1 MDDFVKMLRMFR
13 SQWLLEEFIS
23 VTVISF
29 MRLWLLWIFSL
40 ESVMD
45 FIFKRKTPKINGVLI
60 SSPPLNNRPKLLQYG
75 FVRFLKP
82 LQGRSFASAAGF
94 LTESQKWETSYAQRL
109 TSIQFDVSTIDLTGR
124 PSQRQTACPCGQCS
138 SLSAIAVGDF
148 ILNIRNMHCCSSSR
162 PLVKLRLSHQLEVK
176 RVWLKH
182 CSATPHL
189 FAIVEFGTITRLNDL
204 WGLTLDLS
212 F

>member
-1 MDDFVKMLRMFR
+1 MIALDFQFG
-13 SQWLLEEFIS
+13 
-23 VTVISF
+23 
-29 MRLWLLWIFSL
+29 
-40 ESVMD
+40 
-45 FIFKRKTPKINGVLI
+45 KRNGFHFQAKNTEINGVLI
-60 SSPPLNNRPKLLQYG
+60 SSPPLNNRPKLLQYS
-75 FVRFLKP
+75 FVRFLK
-82 LQGRSFASAAGF
+82 GRSSASAAGF
-94 LTESQKWETSYAQRL
+94 LTERQKWETSYAQRL

-182 CSATPHL
+182 CSTTPHL